1 MMMLII
7 IICKFAPGAG
17 HGVQKALINTRMSLV
32 MRLENFTGA
41 ILRSRLI
48 RINCSHSL
56 RVQHPFAVG
65 ETLMTTFQQASL
77 SQNLGR

>member
-1 MMMLII
+1 M
-7 IICKFAPGAG
+7 CKFATGAS
-17 HGVQKALINTRMSLV
+17 HGVQKALINTRMSIV

-41 ILRSRLI
+41 ILRYKLVRT
-48 RINCSHSL
+48 NCSHSL

-77 SQNLGR
+77 SQNLAR

>member
-1 MMMLII
+1 
-7 IICKFAPGAG
+7 
-17 HGVQKALINTRMSLV
+17 

-41 ILRSRLI
+41 ILRLRLV

-56 RVQHPFAVG
+56 GVQHPFAVG

-77 SQNLGR
+77 SQNLAR